1 MKEGLAS
8 PTKCDVPLSLAATA
22 SRLDL
27 CYFQKLC
34 ETDGPSV
41 EWGGAAWKDLL
52 GDPIMV
58 TRTPWT
64 NVAALRDKGVY
75 WPQPREAALGPPKA
89 RDGAEAQG
97 TGCLGCGAVPS
108 SLKGQQHDE
117 KQKNCRCKLS
127 QRAPSRVNNK
137 PAHSRK
143 LQDTFQTAKNQNL

>member
-1 MKEGLAS
+1 
-8 PTKCDVPLSLAATA
+8 
-22 SRLDL
+22 
-27 CYFQKLC
+27 
-34 ETDGPSV
+34 
-41 EWGGAAWKDLL
+41 
-52 GDPIMV
+52 MV